1 MRGTFQGTKQTDA
14 VTLAR
19 VPGLI
24 ALFVTFWFL
33 QVWFHKYCSWICCDF
48 FVLLLCYLLSF
59 LFIKCLPDAG
69 DWLEG
74 QIWRCI
80 FPPQSAAR
88 LGNVV
93 LGNGITEGFWHAVSA
108 GDPEY
113 EMRKRRGM
121 WKRNLA
127 DIIFTYTLPFGL
139 FLRPSSA
146 PSFSGLIEQDVSRL
160 RVLGNV
166 RSQTVELLYRLCIN
180 FLWEKWKGIEREK
193 KMVRKSRKEDH
204 CILRALGFIFWLYA
218 TILRFGERLFQYF
231 WKMSLLF
238 TKSPFIDLKYSTN
251 VKYYCNL

>member
-1 MRGTFQGTKQTDA
+1 MQVTDLRVRFEDVFFPPRVQRDWENGTFGKCHIGKM
-14 VTLAR
+14 
-19 VPGLI
+19 GLQR
-24 ALFVTFWFL
+24 AF
-33 QVWFHKYCSWICCDF
+33 
-48 FVLLLCYLLSF
+48 
-59 LFIKCLPDAG
+59 
-69 DWLEG
+69 
-74 QIWRCI
+74 
-80 FPPQSAAR
+80 
-88 LGNVV
+88 GNS
-93 LGNGITEGFWHAVSA
+93 VSA
-108 GDPEY
+108 GDPEN

-127 DIIFTYTLPFGL
+127 DVIFTNTLL
-139 FLRPSSA
+139 FDLFSRSSA